1 MSRIVLTD
9 ILGFLLIANF
19 RVILTREALVRDIML
34 QQNYLLKINRG
45 ILNRDKHTRN
55 VLNFVTQS
63 QGMLWC
69 GDVLV
74 ASGRCDQGL

>member
-1 MSRIVLTD
+1 
-9 ILGFLLIANF
+9 
-19 RVILTREALVRDIML
+19 ML
-34 QQNYLLKINRG
+34 QQNYLLKIYRV
-45 ILNRDKHTRN
+45 ILNRDKHTRD

-74 ASGRCDQGL
+74 ASGRCDKGL